1 MKMCALT
8 PPSAG
13 FDAGSGKCTLCLIDI
28 ESGQPQEAGAGYPVS
43 TEPRLVLD
51 AVRFRQYLLIE
62 CGDRH
67 PFGARVGPFVQR
79 SMCHRRMVFA
89 ELGISGS
96 GDRIARSQETKIC
109 ARADA
114 LNHRLVRRQDKTSL
128 TDTDDLG
135 GVQTDHYRRL
145 ASNGR

>member
-8 PPSAG
+8 PPTAR
-13 FDAGSGKCTLCLIDI
+13 FAAGSGKRTLFLINI
-28 ESGQPQEAGAGYPVS
+28 ESGQLQEAGAGYPVS

-67 PFGARVGPFVQR
+67 PFGARGVPFVKR

-96 GDRIARSQETKIC
+96 CDRIARSHETKIC
-109 ARADA
+109 APPHPF
-114 LNHRLVRRQDKTSL
+114 NHPPVRVPTKT
-128 TDTDDLG
+128 
-135 GVQTDHYRRL
+135 
-145 ASNGR
+145 